1 MLGKKRKSHLPII
14 IIIVLLI
21 GASIFGYFYFKPDV
35 VVQPKPINNEPV
47 VEKFEIQ
54 YEDNTNFVNKLELCS
69 SENTFIKMGSED
81 VCNKLKVT
89 IKTETDNV
97 EYYFTKNNYFAYSD
111 NGFIK
116 IYDRKLGKSINTQLL
131 IGNYEVRD
139 ICISDNGIKGIILKA
154 NDYIEFYSIRQSKTI
169 YEKKYKNMNYV
180 IDNYL
185 TVNDSNKALLLSSE
199 EEKVILSQ
207 NTNNKDDKY
216 MSIGKNYIGLDY
228 KVNESI
234 HRIAYNLDLKEID
247 REYDKY
253 TETTDGR
260 LMVSKDNIVYIYN
273 KDGSMNKRIDTYPVI
288 LDIVNDYLL
297 IVQNENIYL
306 IDLNDKITD
315 LHIKLRLKDRF
326 KYMSID
332 GELVIITL
340 LDDYVTSYQ
349 VFSYCLSHQD
359 ECYYETEDKI
369 KNCSLGYRHIY
380 NIRNG
385 SIKTMPYALCG
396 EQ

>member
-1 MLGKKRKSHLPII
+1 MLFLCKKVRVRFLFALKYIFKRFFLP
-14 IIIVLLI
+14 VRERTF
-21 GASIFGYFYFKPDV
+21 GQAIF
-35 VVQPKPINNEPV
+35 
-47 VEKFEIQ
+47 
-54 YEDNTNFVNKLELCS
+54 
-69 SENTFIKMGSED
+69 
-81 VCNKLKVT
+81 
-89 IKTETDNV
+89 
-97 EYYFTKNNYFAYSD
+97 
-111 NGFIK
+111 
-116 IYDRKLGKSINTQLL
+116 
-131 IGNYEVRD
+131 
-139 ICISDNGIKGIILKA
+139 
-154 NDYIEFYSIRQSKTI
+154 
-169 YEKKYKNMNYV
+169 
-180 IDNYL
+180 
-185 TVNDSNKALLLSSE
+185 
-199 EEKVILSQ
+199 
-207 NTNNKDDKY
+207 
-216 MSIGKNYIGLDY
+216 
-228 KVNESI
+228 
-234 HRIAYNLDLKEID
+234 
-247 REYDKY
+247 
-253 TETTDGR
+253 
-260 LMVSKDNIVYIYN
+260 YN